1 MRILYHHRTLAD
13 GAEGVHIDAM
23 VRAFRALGHEVR
35 VIGLAAASDG
45 RHRAI
50 DKVRSLLPRGAFE
63 IASMASN
70 APDYVETRTAMARF
84 RPDLLY
90 KRHARND
97 VAALAA
103 ARRLRV
109 PSVLEVNCLYAT
121 PRYQQFEPLAMP
133 RMTRRLERR
142 ALELADLVVT
152 VSTPLAREARAIA
165 HANIIV
171 MPNGADPDSF
181 DPGKANGHRV
191 RAQYGLG
198 DALTIGW
205 AGILREWHGLEL
217 LLHAVT
223 AVPSATLLIVGDGPA
238 RAAFERRV
246 EELRL
251 TERVVITGRIAHE
264 QMPDYLAAMD
274 IAVVADERT
283 GIASPMKLLEYM
295 SMRRAVVAPRADNIR
310 DLIDEDV
317 DGLLFAPGDAGDLA
331 TTLKRLAHDA
341 KLRATLGARARNK
354 IERERNWR
362 VMAETVLR
370 VAFDAFMAGSIK
382 RSANG
387 AE

>member
-23 VRAFRALGHEVR
+23 VSAFRALGHHVR
-35 VIGLAAASDG
+35 VIGLAAASEG

-50 DKVRSLLPRGAFE
+50 DKVRSLLPRAAFE

-70 APDYVETRTAMARF
+70 VPDYVETRRAMARF
-84 RPDLLY
+84 RPCLLY

-103 ARRLRV
+103 ARRLRI

-133 RMTRRLERR
+133 RMTRTFERR

-152 VSTPLAREARAIA
+152 VSTPLARDARAIG
-165 HANIIV
+165 HANVIV

-181 DPGKANGHRV
+181 DPGKADGHRV

-217 LLHAVT
+217 LLDAVA
-223 AVPSATLLIVGDGPA
+223 AVPSATLLIVGDGRA
-238 RAAFERRV
+238 RTAFERRV
-246 EELRL
+246 EDLGL

-283 GIASPMKLLEYM
+283 GVASPMKLLEYM
-295 SMRRAVVAPRADNIR
+295 SMRRAVVAPRTDNIR
-310 DLIDEDV
+310 DLIDEGV
-317 DGLLFAPGDAGDLA
+317 DGLLFAPGDGGDLA
-331 TTLKRLAHDA
+331 TTVKRLSDDPN
-341 KLRATLGARARNK
+341 LRHVLGARARSK
-354 IERERNWR
+354 VERERNW
-362 VMAETVLR
+362 VGIASTVLR
-370 VAFDAFMAGSIK
+370 IVGGPGLP
-382 RSANG
+382 RL
-387 AE
+387 